1 MKKYVLGI
9 DGGGTRTRAAI
20 MDDEGDILGICVG
33 STSNYDDISVDAA
46 RENIKQV
53 VDCTR
58 EKARISTDQFDAV
71 FLGIGGVSSAADRA
85 IVRKMASDL
94 HLAPEKF
101 IGADHDIRIA
111 LAGGLSGRPGIV
123 QIAGTGS
130 SCYGRNAAG
139 QSWRSGGWGP
149 LLADEGSGYWF
160 GIEAMKAATRA
171 SDGHLSSTTLLPI
184 VLDYLNLKDID
195 AIMHRVYAENMTRS
209 EIASISPLLINAAKD
224 GDAVSLEI
232 VKTGIQNMAE
242 CVSIVAHK
250 LNLQDQCELSL
261 TGGVFQA
268 GNFIIERMR
277 SAVQERIP
285 QCTVEMAELPP
296 VVGSCFLA
304 LDLLEIRVDPAKLKM
319 LNEKALSRPSDI
331 SNKSFNSNFA

>member
-1 MKKYVLGI
+1 MNKTVLGI

-20 MDDEGDILGICVG
+20 MDDRGDILGICVG
-33 STSNYDDISVDAA
+33 NTSNYDDIGIDAA
-46 RENIKQV
+46 RENIRQV
-53 VDCTR
+53 VDCAR
-58 EKARISTDQFDAV
+58 GKAGINTDHFDAV

-94 HLAPEKF
+94 QLAPEKY
-101 IGADHDIRIA
+101 IEADHDIRIA

-195 AIMHRVYAENMTRS
+195 AIMHRVYAENMSRS
-209 EIASISPLLINAAKD
+209 EIASLSPLLINAAKD

-232 VKTGIQNMAE
+232 VETGIQNMAQ
-242 CVSIVAHK
+242 CVSIVAQK

-268 GNFIIERMR
+268 GDFIIERMR

-285 QCTVEMAELPP
+285 RCTVEMAELPP
-296 VVGSCFLA
+296 VVGSCLLA
-304 LDLLEIRVDPAKLKM
+304 LDLLDVHLDLTKM
-319 LNEKALSRPSDI
+319 KALKD
-331 SNKSFNSNFA
+331 KAGTLL

>member
-1 MKKYVLGI
+1 MNKNVLGI

-20 MDDEGDILGICVG
+20 MDDRGDILGICVG
-33 STSNYDDISVDAA
+33 NTSNYDDIGIDAA
-46 RENIKQV
+46 RENIRQV
-53 VDCTR
+53 VDCAR
-58 EKARISTDQFDAV
+58 GKAGINTDHFDAV

-94 HLAPEKF
+94 QLAPEKY
-101 IGADHDIRIA
+101 IEADHDIRIA

-195 AIMHRVYAENMTRS
+195 AIMHRVYAENMSRS
-209 EIASISPLLINAAKD
+209 EIASLSPLLINAAKD

-232 VKTGIQNMAE
+232 VETGIQNMAQ
-242 CVSIVAHK
+242 CVSIVAQK

-268 GNFIIERMR
+268 GDFIIERMR

-285 QCTVEMAELPP
+285 RCTVEMAELPP
-296 VVGSCFLA
+296 VVGSCLLA
-304 LDLLEIRVDPAKLKM
+304 LDLLDVRLDLTKI
-319 LNEKALSRPSDI
+319 KALKDKAGTSL
-331 SNKSFNSNFA
+331 

>member
-1 MKKYVLGI
+1 MNKNVLGI

-20 MDDEGDILGICVG
+20 MDDRGDILGICVG
-33 STSNYDDISVDAA
+33 NTSNYDDIGIDAA
-46 RENIKQV
+46 RENIRQV
-53 VDCTR
+53 VDCAR
-58 EKARISTDQFDAV
+58 GKAGINTDHFDAV

-94 HLAPEKF
+94 QLAPEKY
-101 IGADHDIRIA
+101 IEADHDIRIA

-195 AIMHRVYAENMTRS
+195 AIMHRVYAENMSRS
-209 EIASISPLLINAAKD
+209 EIASLSPLLIKAAKD

-232 VKTGIQNMAE
+232 VETGIQNMAQ
-242 CVSIVAHK
+242 CVSIVAQK

-268 GNFIIERMR
+268 GDFIIERMR

-285 QCTVEMAELPP
+285 RCTVEMAELPP
-296 VVGSCFLA
+296 VVGSCLLA
-304 LDLLEIRVDPAKLKM
+304 LDLLDVRLDLTKM
-319 LNEKALSRPSDI
+319 KALKDKAGTSL
-331 SNKSFNSNFA
+331 

>member
-1 MKKYVLGI
+1 MNKTVLGI

-20 MDDEGDILGICVG
+20 MDDRGDILGICVG
-33 STSNYDDISVDAA
+33 NTSNYDDIGIDAA
-46 RENIKQV
+46 RENIRQV
-53 VDCTR
+53 VDCAR
-58 EKARISTDQFDAV
+58 GKAGINTDHFDAV

-94 HLAPEKF
+94 QLAPEKY
-101 IGADHDIRIA
+101 IEADHDIRIA

-195 AIMHRVYAENMTRS
+195 AIMHRVYAENMSRS
-209 EIASISPLLINAAKD
+209 EIASLSPLLINAAKD

-232 VKTGIQNMAE
+232 VETGIQNMAQ
-242 CVSIVAHK
+242 CVSIVAQK

-268 GNFIIERMR
+268 GDFIIERMR

-285 QCTVEMAELPP
+285 RCTVEMAELPP
-296 VVGSCFLA
+296 VVGSCLLA
-304 LDLLEIRVDPAKLKM
+304 LDLLDVHLDLTKM
-319 LNEKALSRPSDI
+319 KALKDKAGTSL
-331 SNKSFNSNFA
+331 

>member
-1 MKKYVLGI
+1 MKKNVLGI

-20 MDDEGDILGICVG
+20 MDEEGSILGICVG
-33 STSNYDDISVDAA
+33 STSNYDDIGVDAA
-46 RENIKQV
+46 RENIRQV
-53 VDCTR
+53 VNGAR
-58 EKARISTDQFDAV
+58 ESAGISTDHFDAV

-85 IVRKMASDL
+85 IVKKMALDL

-130 SCYGRNAAG
+130 SCYGRNAEG

-195 AIMHRVYAENMTRS
+195 AIMHRVYAENMSRS
-209 EIASISPLLINAAKD
+209 EIACLSPLLINAAKE

-232 VKTGIQNMAE
+232 VETGVQNMAE

-250 LNLQDQCELSL
+250 LNLLDQCELSL

-296 VVGSCFLA
+296 VVGSCLLA
-304 LDLLEIRVDPAKLKM
+304 LDLLGVRLALTEVELLKD
-319 LNEKALSRPSDI
+319 KAETLL
-331 SNKSFNSNFA
+331 